1 MYITDDIIYVGCNDH
16 DIDLFEG
23 QYDVRE
29 NGMAYN
35 SYVVL
40 DERPAVMDTIDRNFT
55 DEWLANVEAA
65 LAGREP
71 AYLVV
76 HHMEPDH
83 SASIAAFLERYPQ
96 ATVVSSK
103 NAFKM
108 MENYFGRDFAP
119 SREVVGEGSTLSL
132 GRHELTFIGA
142 RMVHWP
148 EVHFSYDS
156 ADKVLF
162 SADAFGKFGAL
173 DVDEE
178 WACEARRYYFGIVG
192 TFGKQ
197 VQDALAK
204 VAGYDVHIICPLHGP
219 VLSENLDYYL
229 DLYNTWSS
237 YGVESPG
244 IAICYTSVYGH
255 MKEAVELLAAL
266 LEEKGCPK
274 VAISDLARDDVAEAM
289 EDCFRYGTVVF
300 ATTTYNNGVFPAM
313 RHFLDDLVEHNFQ
326 KRMVGLMEGGTW
338 APKAAKHMRAKLEE
352 CADIEFCSMVPTVKG
367 GIGESTRAQIEV
379 LACQLLGI
387 AVDLAKV
394 VDSVSGATPKPKP
407 PEVDAYVGASPKA
420 HHAAASLPVPG
431 EPVASK
437 PPVPPRKPV
446 MDGRSIPELPNIDF
460 TTGAPI

>member
-1 MYITDDIIYVGCNDH
+1 MHITDDIIYVGCNDH

-35 SYVVL
+35 SYVIL

-55 DEWLANVEAA
+55 GEWLANVEAA

-119 SREVVGEGSTLSL
+119 NREVVGEGSTLSL

-192 TFGKQ
+192 AFGKE
-197 VQDALAK
+197 VQAALAK
-204 VAGYDVHIICPLHGP
+204 VAAFDVRTICPLHGP
-219 VLSENLDYYL
+219 VLTENLGYYL
-229 DLYNTWSS
+229 DLYNTWST

-244 IAICYTSVYGH
+244 VAICYTSVYGH
-255 MKEAVELLAAL
+255 MKEAVELLARL

-274 VAISDLARDDVAEAM
+274 VAVSDLARDDVAEAM

-313 RHFLDDLVEHNFQ
+313 RHFLDDLVEHKFQ
-326 KRMVGLMEGGTW
+326 KRTVGLVEGGTW
-338 APKAAKHMRAKLEE
+338 APKAAKHMQAKLEA
-352 CADIEFCSMVPTVKG
+352 CADLEFCKMIPAVKG
-367 GIGESTRAQIEV
+367 GISDVTRAQLDV
-379 LACQLLGI
+379 LACELLGI
-387 AVDLAKV
+387 VPDQAMV
-394 VDSVSGATPKPKP
+394 VDSISAATPTPKPP
-407 PEVDAYVGASPKA
+407 VDGYVGASPKVA
-420 HHAAASLPVPG
+420 HHLGGPAPAPG
-431 EPVASK
+431 EPVEVKQPA
-437 PPVPPRKPV
+437 PARKPA
-446 MDGRSIPELPNIDF
+446 MGGRPVPELPNIDF
-460 TTGAPI
+460 TTGAPL

>member
-1 MYITDDIIYVGCNDH
+1 MHITDDIIYVGCNDH

-35 SYVVL
+35 SYVIL

-55 DEWLANVEAA
+55 GEWLANVEAA
-65 LAGREP
+65 LAGRQP

-96 ATVVSSK
+96 VTVVSSK
-103 NAFKM
+103 AAFKM
-108 MENYFGRDFAP
+108 MENYFGTDFAS
-119 SREVVGEGSTLSL
+119 SREEVKEGSSLSL

-192 TFGKQ
+192 SFGKQ

-204 VAGYDVHIICPLHGP
+204 VAAYDVQTICPLHGP
-219 VLSENLDYYL
+219 VLTEDLGYYL

-244 IAICYTSVYGH
+244 VAICYTSVYGH
-255 MKEAVELLAAL
+255 MKETVEVLAGM
-266 LEEKGCPK
+266 LEQKGRPK
-274 VAISDLARDDVAEAM
+274 VAVSDLARDDVAEAM

-300 ATTTYNNGVFPAM
+300 ATTTYNNGMFPIM
-313 RHFLDDLVEHNFQ
+313 RHFLDDLVEHAFQ
-326 KRMVGLMEGGTW
+326 NRTVGLLEGGTW

-352 CADIEFCSMVPTVKG
+352 CTNLQFCEMVPAVKG
-367 GIGESTRAQIEV
+367 SMNDATRAQLDV
-379 LACQLLGI
+379 LACELLGMQPEPAAI
-387 AVDLAKV
+387 A
-394 VDSVSGATPKPKP
+394 DSVSGATPKPQP
-407 PEVDAYVGASPKA
+407 PVDGYVGASPKVN
-420 HHAAASLPVPG
+420 HDVHSVPVPG
-431 EPVASK
+431 EPV
-437 PPVPPRKPV
+437 
-446 MDGRSIPELPNIDF
+446 
-460 TTGAPI
+460 